1 MTKDAVSGR
10 TRSKLRMN
18 EMKNVFLKDL
28 KKKDVAKELI
38 RISKQPK
45 KIGKVAC
52 IEEKRFVQW
61 RKKRPEV
68 AVVEVQTTP
77 VQNKEVQSF
86 ISPSY

>member
-38 RISKQPK
+38 RISKLPK
-45 KIGKVAC
+45 KTGKVAC
-52 IEEKRFVQW
+52 TEEKRFVQW